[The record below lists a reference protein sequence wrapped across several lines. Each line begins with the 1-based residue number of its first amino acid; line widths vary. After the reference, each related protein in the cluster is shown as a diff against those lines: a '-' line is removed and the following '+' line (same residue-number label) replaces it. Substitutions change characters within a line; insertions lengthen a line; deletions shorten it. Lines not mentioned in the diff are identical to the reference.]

1 MLAFEAEV
9 AHIYDD
15 ISAHYG
21 ETIDQFRSLPAANQ
35 YRKLYELTETY
46 VAPGSSVLDWGCGRG
61 HFSYYL
67 LKRGYRVTAYSLED
81 APQVFTALN
90 AEERS
95 RLTVVRGDAPAFLPF
110 PANSFDAAFSVGVL
124 EHVRE
129 VGGTESESLKE
140 LRRVLPSAGTL
151 IAYHVPNRY
160 SYIEALARIAY
171 GRRYRHVAESVKF
184 HKYRFGASDLA
195 ALAEGSGFQIA
206 EYGRYGFLPRNSFNR
221 LPASLRSGRRL
232 TSAVNIADH
241 FLERLFA
248 PVVQNFYFVAR
259 AKQA

>member
-1 MLAFEAEV
+1 MLPFETEV
-9 AHIYDD
+9 AQIYDE
-15 ISAHYG
+15 IGAHYG
-21 ETIDQFRSLPAANQ
+21 ETIDQFQSLPAANQ
-35 YRKLYELTETY
+35 YRKLYELTESY
-46 VAPGSSVLDWGCGRG
+46 VAPGSAVLDWGCGRG

-81 APQVFTALN
+81 SPQVFTALS

-95 RLTVVRGDAPAFLPF
+95 RLTLVRGNEAVLLPF

-129 VGGTESESLKE
+129 VGGTESGSLKE
-140 LRRVLPSAGTL
+140 LRRVLSSAGTL
-151 IAYHVPNRY
+151 IAYHVPNRL
-160 SYIEALARIAY
+160 SYIEALARVAY

-184 HKYRFGASDLA
+184 HKFRFGASNLA
-195 ALAEGSGFQIA
+195 ALVGDAGFAMAEF
-206 EYGRYGFLPRNSFNR
+206 GRYGFLPRNSFNR

-259 AKQA
+259 AKEA